1 MLHVSGSLSSSLNKN
16 TAAGISSSTHSNYM
30 KLSLTE
36 MVTLQ
41 LELISMNDGQFFCC
55 VGTYFE

>member
-16 TAAGISSSTHSNYM
+16 TAAAISSSTHSNHM
-30 KLSLTE
+30 KLSLTKE

-41 LELISMNDGQFFCC
+41 LELISMNDGQFFA
-55 VGTYFE
+55 V